1 VTTDDTTVQSDSPEP
16 DSQDPDAFAPDNV
29 EGERTRQ
36 RPMITFGPY
45 ATGSGFV
52 EVSVWKNV
60 RPSQNGDRT
69 VYSVSFH
76 RSYKDEANAWQRS
89 QSLFTTDIPALI
101 LGLNKAYEF
110 ILSRK
115 QRERT

>member
-1 VTTDDTTVQSDSPEP
+1 MTTENTTVESDSFE
-16 DSQDPDAFAPDNV
+16 SDAFAPEPV
-29 EGERTRQ
+29 EGERPKQ
-36 RPMITFGPY
+36 KPMITFGPY

-52 EVSVWKNV
+52 EVSVWKNTHQG
-60 RPSQNGDRT
+60 QNGERT

-76 RSYKDEANAWQRS
+76 RSYKDKDDANEWKKS
-89 QSLFTTDIPALI
+89 QSLFTSDIPPLI

-115 QRERT
+115 RERE

>member
-1 VTTDDTTVQSDSPEP
+1 VTREDTAFEP
-16 DSQDPDAFAPDNV
+16 DSLEPDAFTPESAD
-29 EGERTRQ
+29 GD
-36 RPMITFGPY
+36 RPGQKPVITFGPY

-60 RPSQNGDRT
+60 DPVQNGDRT
-69 VYSVSFH
+69 IYSVSFH
-76 RSYKDEANAWQRS
+76 RSYKDESNEWQKS
-89 QSLFTTDIPALI
+89 QSLLTGDIPPLI

-115 QRERT
+115 RERT

>member
-1 VTTDDTTVQSDSPEP
+1 MTTENTTVEP
-16 DSQDPDAFAPDNV
+16 DSFQPDSFAPEPV
-29 EGERTRQ
+29 EGERPKQ
-36 RPMITFGPY
+36 KPMITFGPY

-52 EVSVWKNV
+52 EVSVWKNT
-60 RPSQNGDRT
+60 RQGQNGERT

-76 RSYKDEANAWQRS
+76 RSYKDDANEWQKS
-89 QSLFTTDIPALI
+89 QSLFTSDIPPLI

-115 QRERT
+115 QRERE

>member
-1 VTTDDTTVQSDSPEP
+1 MTPENTAVEP
-16 DSQDPDAFAPDNV
+16 DSFEPDAFAPETT
-29 EGERTRQ
+29 EGHRPRQ
-36 RPMITFGPY
+36 KPVVTFGPY

-52 EVSVWKNV
+52 EVSVWQNV
-60 RPSQNGDRT
+60 HPGQNGDRT

-76 RSYKDEANAWQRS
+76 RSYKDEANEWQKS
-89 QSLFTTDIPALI
+89 QSLFTSDIPPLI

-110 ILSRK
+110 VLSRK

>member
-1 VTTDDTTVQSDSPEP
+1 MTTENTVVQSDSF
-16 DSQDPDAFAPDNV
+16 DPDAFAPETSGGD
-29 EGERTRQ
+29 
-36 RPMITFGPY
+36 RPKQKPIVTFGPY

-52 EVSVWKNV
+52 EVSVWKNT
-60 RPSQNGDRT
+60 RQAQNGERT
-69 VYSVSFH
+69 VYSISFR
-76 RSYKDEANAWQRS
+76 RSYKDDADQWQKS
-89 QSLFTTDIPALI
+89 QSLFTSDIPPLI

>member
-1 VTTDDTTVQSDSPEP
+1 MTTENTTVEP
-16 DSQDPDAFAPDNV
+16 DSFQPDSFAPEPV
-29 EGERTRQ
+29 EGERPKQ
-36 RPMITFGPY
+36 KPMITFGPY

-52 EVSVWKNV
+52 EVSVWKNTCQG
-60 RPSQNGDRT
+60 QNGERT

-76 RSYKDEANAWQRS
+76 RSYKDDANEWQKS
-89 QSLFTTDIPALI
+89 QSLFTSDIPPLI

>member
-1 VTTDDTTVQSDSPEP
+1 MTTEDTTFEP
-16 DSQDPDAFAPDNV
+16 DSSESDAFAPETAEDD
-29 EGERTRQ
+29 
-36 RPMITFGPY
+36 RPKHKPVITFGPY

-60 RPSQNGDRT
+60 HPGQNGDRT

-76 RSYKDEANAWQRS
+76 RSYKDDANEWQKS
-89 QSLFTTDIPALI
+89 QSLFASDIPPLI

-115 QRERT
+115 RERT